1 MIYFYFMPLSALQMH
16 DSNCFSDNAFLLG
29 IDEVGRGCLAGPV
42 MAGACVLPINF
53 FDNPEAL
60 ELSAKIKDSKQLSAS
75 ARTIQFKVLESLK
88 SAGLIDFAVAEAT
101 VAEIDEHNILG
112 ATRLAMQRTAE
123 LLAQRARDWS
133 LPMPD
138 TGRDLSES
146 PRSIKLLVDGR
157 SLRPW
162 PYAHKGIVKGD
173 SKSLVIAMASIAA
186 KQMRDKSMQLLAK
199 QYPVYG
205 LEKHKGYGTKL
216 HREAIL
222 KYGPCEA
229 HRAFFLRK
237 LLS

>member
-1 MIYFYFMPLSALQMH
+1 MPISALQKH
-16 DSNCFSDNAFLLG
+16 DSSYFVGNVFLMG
-29 IDEVGRGCLAGPV
+29 IDEAGRGCLAGPV

-60 ELSAKIKDSKQLSAS
+60 ELSAKINHSKQLSAS
-75 ARTIQFKVLESLK
+75 ARAIQFKVLESLK
-88 SAGLIDFAVAEAT
+88 RAGLIDFAVAEST

-112 ATRLAMQRTAE
+112 ATRLAMQRGAE

-133 LPMPD
+133 LPLPA
-138 TGRDLSES
+138 TGRDLLKS

-162 PYAHKGIVKGD
+162 PYVHKGIVKGD

-199 QYPVYG
+199 QYPVYNF
-205 LEKHKGYGTKL
+205 EQHKGSLCYR
-216 HREAIL
+216 HR
-222 KYGPCEA
+222 GS
-229 HRAFFLRK
+229 R
-237 LLS
+237 